1 MGYHTNSGIVTRL
14 YGCCTLRAS
23 EQRDLTEMLSRIECA
38 HEALLPILILDIAL
52 ALTLCDDVKVIGCLA
67 LLDFDL
73 LWLAHHEL
81 NLRDD
86 VVLDFRV

>member
-1 MGYHTNSGIVTRL
+1 
-14 YGCCTLRAS
+14 
-23 EQRDLTEMLSRIECA
+23 MLSRIECA